1 MLYKSIVPTN
11 SKLKYVIV
19 TNTKVTTSCDSS
31 VSVYLFNDRFF
42 FIVKLSYLL
51 LKYNPKSNDIYIGNQ
66 CNSIL
71 YDSKLR
77 YSSLLFNKLNDLF
90 YTWDSYYCNKLVIDG
105 KAYRITK
112 FIKNNFKLMFGRSH
126 MVILLTRG
134 VFLRKKKK
142 IKKKFMF
149 YGVNKNIV
157 KMCSL
162 LSRSIRPNDM
172 FTDRGIRFSKQIN
185 NRKLGKKGSSSVL

>member
-1 MLYKSIVPTN
+1 MLYKSIVLTN
-11 SKLKYVIV
+11 SKLKYVIIM
-19 TNTKVTTSCDSS
+19 NTKATTNCDSN

-42 FIVKLSYLL
+42 FIIRLSYLL

-66 CNSIL
+66 CSNIL
-71 YDSKLR
+71 YDTKLR
-77 YSSLLFNKLNDLF
+77 FNSLLFNKLNDLL

-134 VFLRKKKK
+134 IFLRKKKK

-149 YGVNKNIV
+149 YGVNKSIV

>member
-1 MLYKSIVPTN
+1 MLYKSIVFTN

-19 TNTKVTTSCDSS
+19 TGTAGNVRCDSNI
-31 VSVYLFNDRFF
+31 SVYLFNDRFF
-42 FIVKLSYLL
+42 FIIKINYML
-51 LKYNPKSNDIYIGNQ
+51 LKFNPKSNDIYIKNQYGNLLFNNQ
-66 CNSIL
+66 FRSN
-71 YDSKLR
+71 
-77 YSSLLFNKLNDLF
+77 SLLFNKLNDLI

-149 YGVNKNIV
+149 YGVNKGIV
-157 KMCSL
+157 KLSSL
-162 LSRSIRPNDM
+162 LARSTRPNDM